1 MPCDGKFKQFKC
13 SSCHTEM
20 NACSWS
26 VSYAEGSEISGFIAT
41 DKIVFGDE
49 MQSYIEEEKTIEKV
63 ILFFLLI
70 SMKIISLFFIL
81 FSFAA
86 GKS

>member
-1 MPCDGKFKQFKC
+1 
-13 SSCHTEM
+13 M

-63 ILFFLLI
+63 ILFCFDFYENNLPFL
-70 SMKIISLFFIL
+70 FTNL
-81 FSFAA
+81 FSLPA